1 MRHRYHPQAEPTV
14 RQSPYIVKEIPPSHR
29 LIVEVGCGKGQFLI
43 QQAMLHSDV
52 LYVGIEQSAQ
62 ALYRALQSLDITPLE
77 NIRFLWGN
85 VDEVVPHLPSS
96 IEHLYL
102 LFSDPW
108 PKVRHE
114 KRRLT
119 TKDRLLLYA
128 KHGVQR
134 LTLKTDNVDFF
145 HYSLHCFED
154 SPFQVYH
161 HGNAPLVESELT
173 EFETKYRHKNK
184 PIYIIEASR

>member
-14 RQSPYIVKEIPPSHR
+14 RQSPYIVKEIPPSQR

-43 QQAMLHSDV
+43 QQATLHPEV
-52 LYVGIEQSAQ
+52 LHVGIEQSAQ

-85 VDEVVPHLPSS
+85 VDEVFPLLPSS

-119 TKDRLLLYA
+119 TKARLLMYA
-128 KHGVQR
+128 KQGVER
-134 LTLKTDNVDFF
+134 LTLKTDNEDFF
-145 HYSLHCFED
+145 HYSLQSFEE
-154 SPFQVYH
+154 SPFKVFYH
-161 HGNAPLVESELT
+161 GIAPLVESELT